1 MYWSPIRTRLL
12 VGMLTPAIRAKA
24 VTPVADFHAG
34 WFVRL
39 PIPRQRP
46 APLQRRRETRR
57 ERNRRTGSALHKHK
71 HDAALKTRP
80 ASLKNSVTGCE
91 LFTVSMAVRQPLR
104 PRFFPP
110 GGVFPPV
117 GPAGLVRALPPR
129 LATTLAPAA
138 LAFFLPRFASS
149 RLVADGCFTDV
160 APDVAPDLTT
170 GRTPDLTA
178 DLPFA
183 LVLAAAAGL
192 RAPARGA
199 ITRPAG
205 LRALRRCAAL
215 RAATVRGATGRRRAD
230 IAATLSA
237 SWSKTAAAMAALTFS
252 TGAIPST
259 VLSAPL
265 WA

>member
-34 WFVRL
+34 WFVRF

-91 LFTVSMAVRQPLR
+91 VFTVSMAVRQPLR

-117 GPAGLVRALPPR
+117 GPAGLVGALPPR
-129 LATTLAPAA
+129 LATTFAPAA
-138 LAFFLPRFASS
+138 LAFFLPRFASP
-149 RLVADGCFTDV
+149 RLVADGCFSDV
-160 APDVAPDLTT
+160 APHLGADLTA

-178 DLPFA
+178 DLIADLAFA

-192 RAPARGA
+192 RGA
-199 ITRPAG
+199 G
-205 LRALRRCAAL
+205 
-215 RAATVRGATGRRRAD
+215 
-230 IAATLSA
+230 
-237 SWSKTAAAMAALTFS
+237 
-252 TGAIPST
+252 
-259 VLSAPL
+259 
-265 WA
+265 